1 MILREKSS
9 NYCLLPPFLPFLPTY
24 IFRLCRLFSF
34 IRSIVFSI
42 ACLYFGGIERK
53 RSPSGD
59 RSGGRGGRAGFGGR
73 LFVGFCALESLMAS
87 ALAAIK
93 VAIKMIRRRLVRNNV
108 SAMRA
113 HHAVFW

>member
-1 MILREKSS
+1 M
-9 NYCLLPPFLPFLPTY
+9 
-24 IFRLCRLFSF
+24 
-34 IRSIVFSI
+34 
-42 ACLYFGGIERK
+42 
-53 RSPSGD
+53 
-59 RSGGRGGRAGFGGR
+59 
-73 LFVGFCALESLMAS
+73 FVGFCALESLMAS